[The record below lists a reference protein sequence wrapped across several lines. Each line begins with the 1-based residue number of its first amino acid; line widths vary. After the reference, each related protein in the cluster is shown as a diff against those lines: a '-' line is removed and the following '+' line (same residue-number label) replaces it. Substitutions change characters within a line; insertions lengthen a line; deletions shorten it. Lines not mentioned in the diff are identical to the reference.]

1 MKLRLDKL
9 LVERGLA
16 PSRERAQA
24 LVLAGKVLV
33 NGQKVEKPGAG
44 VDAGVVL
51 RLLDAGRR
59 YVSRGGF
66 KLEAA
71 LAHWPIA
78 VRGRVAMDVG
88 ASTGGFTDC
97 LLSFGARKVYAVDV
111 GYGQL
116 ALKLR
121 NDPRVVA
128 IERQNIRYLPPELV
142 PDPIQIAAVD
152 VSFISLKIV
161 IPAIVPFLESEA
173 ILLALIKP
181 QFEAGRELVSKG
193 RGVIRDERA
202 REEVCG
208 SIVEFTASL
217 GFEVIGI
224 SPSPVLGPKGN
235 REFLMAARAPGSR

>member
-1 MKLRLDKL
+1 MDKL
-9 LVERGLA
+9 LVDRGLV
-16 PSRERAQA
+16 PTRERAQS
-24 LVLAGKVLV
+24 LVLAAKVLV
-33 NGQKVEKPGAG
+33 NGRALTKAGQKIPADSEILIVG
-44 VDAGVVL
+44 DAIP
-51 RLLDAGRR
+51 
-59 YVSRGGF
+59 YVSRGGL
-66 KLEAA
+66 KLEHAIRA
-71 LAHWPIA
+71 YSVEVA
-78 VRGRVAMDVG
+78 GRVAMDVG